1 VGLLTDGSG
10 VRTSPDYALP
20 DRAAGLLNPPL
31 PDPPGTA
38 VTMAYSDQTML
49 HEVRAFVAAH
59 GAAAG
64 LRPER
69 IDDLCIVV
77 NELAANT
84 CEHTDRPGRLSM
96 WVEPGIVACQVDD
109 HGFISD
115 PLTGRVP
122 PSLNSTRGR
131 GLLIV
136 QSLCDLVR
144 VYTGPHGTSIR
155 VHVSQ

>member
-1 VGLLTDGSG
+1 
-10 VRTSPDYALP
+10 
-20 DRAAGLLNPPL
+20 
-31 PDPPGTA
+31 
-38 VTMAYSDQTML
+38 MAYSDQTML

-64 LRPER
+64 LRPEP

-122 PSLNSTRGR
+122 PSLNSTRGH

-144 VYTGPHGTSIR
+144 VYTADPTAPASECTSANEPSR
-155 VHVSQ
+155 YRPRAGANALAVRPAARCGEHRCLGGS